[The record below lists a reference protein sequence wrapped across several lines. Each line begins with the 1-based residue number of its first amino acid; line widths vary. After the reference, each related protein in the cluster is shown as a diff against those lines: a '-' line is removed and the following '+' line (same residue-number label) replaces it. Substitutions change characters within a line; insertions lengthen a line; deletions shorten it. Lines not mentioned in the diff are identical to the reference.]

1 MTVNCLHDTS
11 PEHIRASFLSVCVAP
26 AQVLLVT
33 CLREQT
39 PTTPSMWLRGGTVRL
54 SCYWG
59 ESACVCVRE
68 NGGGDCKRDFI
79 PLAAENHS
87 QHRLLIFF
95 SNLYD
100 ASCTVDQGKYLNHFT
115 VIEYI
120 RRSTTPIFFF
130 QKKHESGPI
139 S

>member
-1 MTVNCLHDTS
+1 MTVNCLHDTRES
-11 PEHIRASFLSVCVAP
+11 RTHNHIRESFLSVCVAP

-59 ESACVCVRE
+59 ESACVQE

-79 PLAAENHS
+79 PLAAANHS
-87 QHRLLIFF
+87 QHCLLIFF
-95 SNLYD
+95 
-100 ASCTVDQGKYLNHFT
+100 
-115 VIEYI
+115 
-120 RRSTTPIFFF
+120 
-130 QKKHESGPI
+130 
-139 S
+139 